1 MAGVSLIELMIS
13 IVLGMMI
20 IAALV
25 TVFASTSAARSEL
38 ERTSRQIENG
48 RYAMELL
55 SDDLRVAGFYG
66 ELNVKSLGA
75 PTGALPN
82 PCSTNVADWTS
93 AIPLHL
99 QAYDNGAGAPG
110 CVPASRKANTDVL
123 VVRRADTCE
132 AGTAGCPAVVAGTPY
147 FQVAKCATESP
158 VTPFVIGLQ
167 GTAAFT
173 LHMRNCTT
181 GAGLREYLVRIY
193 FISTDNG
200 AGQNVP
206 TLKRLDF
213 NGAGFTETP
222 LVEGI
227 EELNIE
233 YGIDND
239 GDGAPDAYT
248 ADPTT
253 YIAAGCGACSAAQN
267 WSNVMT
273 ARIHLLARNIETS
286 PNYVDSKTYSLGRDA
301 AGIPV
306 TVTPADAYRRHAYSG
321 LVRVVNAAER
331 RDTP

>member
-1 MAGVSLIELMIS
+1 
-13 IVLGMMI
+13 
-20 IAALV
+20 
-25 TVFASTSAARSEL
+25 
-38 ERTSRQIENG
+38 
-48 RYAMELL
+48 
-55 SDDLRVAGFYG
+55 
-66 ELNVKSLGA
+66 
-75 PTGALPN
+75 
-82 PCSTNVADWTS
+82 
-93 AIPLHL
+93 
-99 QAYDNGAGAPG
+99 
-110 CVPASRKANTDVL
+110 
-123 VVRRADTCE
+123 
-132 AGTAGCPAVVAGTPY
+132 
-147 FQVAKCATESP
+147 
-158 VTPFVIGLQ
+158 VIGLQ

-173 LHMRNCTT
+173 LHMRNCTA

-200 AGQNVP
+200 AGQNIP

-248 ADPTT
+248 ANPTT
-253 YIAAGCGACSAAQN
+253 YTAAGCGACSAAQN

-273 ARIHLLARNIETS
+273 ARIYLLARNIDTS

-301 AGIPV
+301 AGTPV